1 MISQTPA
8 YINTQDAMKR
18 QTATFVDMLQSV
30 KIGDLTPLER
40 SQAVERIWRDTCAH
54 IDEVCEAKQARGH
67 LSRETAFEARATYRR
82 LLLIALNQALNIALP
97 GSRFNPMPQGS

>member
-40 SQAVERIWRDTCAH
+40 SQAVEGIWRDTCAH

-67 LSRETAFEARATYRR
+67 LSRETVIETRATYRR